1 MLPQY
6 IISTYKSYQ
15 DCLNDKPST
24 LCAVTAYS
32 LSRAISLAKDE
43 KHFVEDE
50 EEVFL
55 IRRQKK
61 INAIGEDD

>member
-6 IISTYKSYQ
+6 IISTYKNYQ

-32 LSRAISLAKDE
+32 LSRAISLAQDE
-43 KHFVEDE
+43 KSFDE
-50 EEVFL
+50 EFEEVFL

-61 INAIGEDD
+61 IEPIDG